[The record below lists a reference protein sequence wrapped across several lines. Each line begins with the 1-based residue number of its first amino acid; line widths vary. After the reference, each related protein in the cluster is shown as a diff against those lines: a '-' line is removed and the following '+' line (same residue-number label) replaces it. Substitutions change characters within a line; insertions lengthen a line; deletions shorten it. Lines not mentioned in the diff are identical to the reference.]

1 MPSLHCLFSAGGNA
15 SMVVGVTVTV
25 MLLLVGTAMLILLA
39 YKKGLLRSDEIHC
52 FLKGEGTAFSSMTSI
67 HKDLLFYWLKKPII
81 QSKFCIALL
90 SLSLAKSERLLFL
103 WEEKWWTKNPVLM
116 HSQLSKNGILSIPT
130 ISVRS
135 GKERWAALKTFS
147 VWDRLA
153 MLPGR
158 SVLGSTLFLH
168 GSTYSSSSTS
178 NCPLM
183 ACFCKMNYKKPFLS
197 NLG

>member
-1 MPSLHCLFSAGGNA
+1 
-15 SMVVGVTVTV
+15 MVVGVTVTV

-103 WEEKWWTKNPVLM
+103 WEEKW
-116 HSQLSKNGILSIPT
+116 
-130 ISVRS
+130 
-135 GKERWAALKTFS
+135 
-147 VWDRLA
+147 
-153 MLPGR
+153 
-158 SVLGSTLFLH
+158 
-168 GSTYSSSSTS
+168 
-178 NCPLM
+178 
-183 ACFCKMNYKKPFLS
+183 
-197 NLG
+197 